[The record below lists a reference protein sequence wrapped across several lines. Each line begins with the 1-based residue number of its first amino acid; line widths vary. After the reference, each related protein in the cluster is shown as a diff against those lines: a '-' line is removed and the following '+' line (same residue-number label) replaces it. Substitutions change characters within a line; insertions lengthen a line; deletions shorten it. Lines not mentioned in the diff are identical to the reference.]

1 MPSGAKKRKAAKKKK
16 EQTANT
22 ISSSTNN
29 NPHGNNDPRN
39 QDERDS
45 DGGDAGSHASQ
56 DDHNQQHTFSQG
68 EDEGKRSQSHV
79 TEEKSLEEA
88 TKDTES
94 TEKLGLGVDVK
105 IKKGLE
111 LKNDLES
118 AHVSIQHVELDKSS
132 SSSSGKSSCSSSDDE
147 SQVYEKKSKEEACNI
162 GSEVASYNTENKS
175 ATVLAE
181 DVPKVAEHGAF
192 ENGDSNSAGD
202 TVAVDNAVKTALSVT
217 EVSETSEKN
226 SVPDVVEPG
235 LKANEEK
242 LLPSSNGISGV
253 ELEGVEGKKFPSS
266 DIPTAETS
274 NFAETNQTLEPH
286 EYSEKQP
293 LVASTPP
300 PVQRASFLSCCG
312 LFEAFTGSER

>member
-22 ISSSTNN
+22 ITSSN
-29 NPHGNNDPRN
+29 NPHGNDDPRS

-56 DDHNQQHTFSQG
+56 DDYNHRHTFSQG
-68 EDEGKRSQSHV
+68 EYEGKRSQSHV
-79 TEEKSLEEA
+79 TEEKSVEEA

-94 TEKLGLGVDVK
+94 TEKSGSGVVDVK
-105 IKKGLE
+105 IEKGWE
-111 LKNDLES
+111 LTNDLES
-118 AHVSIQHVELDKSS
+118 THVSIQHVELDKNSS
-132 SSSSGKSSCSSSDDE
+132 SSSSSDDE
-147 SQVYEKKSKEEACNI
+147 SQVSEKKSKEEACNI
-162 GSEVASYNTENKS
+162 GSEVASYNIENKS

-202 TVAVDNAVKTALSVT
+202 IVAVDNAVKTALSMP
-217 EVSETSEKN
+217 ELSETSEKN
-226 SVPDVVEPG
+226 SVPDVVESG

-242 LLPSSNGISGV
+242 LLPSSNVISGV
-253 ELEGVEGKKFPSS
+253 KLEGAEGKDFPSL
-266 DIPTAETS
+266 DIPTAETN

-293 LVASTPP
+293 RAASTPP
-300 PVQRASFLSCCG
+300 PVQRTSFLSCCG
-312 LFEAFTGSER
+312 LFEAFTGSGR